1 MKAKNTN
8 KNNKKNK
15 NLLNKKTKRGNK
27 ELISEKEEE
36 ILVPNTITKDL
47 SVNMKSANK
56 KYKLVKCLINDL
68 HFVEFEFFY
77 TVNNIPYIIYIKK
90 DKDYYNSLNEF
101 EEKYII
107 LFYDIINEQI
117 IFQIKNPHSDNI
129 EDIKYIFDK
138 KNKRDLIVSISL
150 STIKIWNFK
159 NMQVLYEINKEY
171 KGNKYINIINII
183 NNDDYIH
190 INEALSGSDI
200 ITYNIDGQKINTI
213 KTNKIIYNIESFIDN
228 KAKKSYI
235 IVNYNDYLVSY
246 DHDNNNKKYRNYYHD
261 TYNEKFKIIINNE
274 EENIKLIGLGLD
286 YPFVIIWDFHSG
298 NKLCDVY
305 LKQKIEIAIYL
316 GIDNSFLWDNNH
328 LCLAFTLSGEFKLPV
343 CNLKLFDLKKY
354 EICDEIIDFKERN
367 IDKIKRFQHP
377 LYGDCLIT
385 QCNDE
390 NIKLWKLKNGN

>member
-1 MKAKNTN
+1 
-8 KNNKKNK
+8 
-15 NLLNKKTKRGNK
+15 
-27 ELISEKEEE
+27 
-36 ILVPNTITKDL
+36 
-47 SVNMKSANK
+47 
-56 KYKLVKCLINDL
+56 
-68 HFVEFEFFY
+68 
-77 TVNNIPYIIYIKK
+77 
-90 DKDYYNSLNEF
+90 
-101 EEKYII
+101 
-107 LFYDIINEQI
+107 
-117 IFQIKNPHSDNI
+117 
-129 EDIKYIFDK
+129 
-138 KNKRDLIVSISL
+138 
-150 STIKIWNFK
+150 
-159 NMQVLYEINKEY
+159 MQVLYEINKEY

-213 KTNKIIYNIESFIDN
+213 NNNKIIYNIESFIDN

-286 YPFVIIWDFHSG
+286 YPFVIIWDFHSE

-328 LCLAFTLSGEFKLPV
+328 LCLAFTLSGKFKLPV
-343 CNLKLFDLKKY
+343 CNLKLFDIKKY
-354 EICDEIIDFKERN
+354 EICDEIMDFKERYIN
-367 IDKIKRFQHP
+367 KTERFQHP

-385 QCNDE
+385 QCSDE
-390 NIKLWKLKNGN
+390 NIIIRKLIP